1 MAKEANKI
9 TQFLFEE
16 IITQH
21 GVSKEI
27 LSDNGLEFA
36 NKTMKEFCSQY
47 GITQQFASPYHPQTN
62 GLVERMNWTLA
73 DTIAKTATETNK
85 TYDRCIPD
93 ALFAIRISYQSTTKQ
108 TPFYL
113 TYRREA

>member
-1 MAKEANKI
+1 MAIDYLTKWIEARPIMAKEADKI

-21 GVSKEI
+21 GVQKEI

-47 GITQQFASPYHPQTN
+47 GITQRFASLYHP
-62 GLVERMNWTLA
+62 
-73 DTIAKTATETNK
+73 
-85 TYDRCIPD
+85 
-93 ALFAIRISYQSTTKQ
+93 
-108 TPFYL
+108 
-113 TYRREA
+113 